1 MKSRYY
7 STKEHLRKLRRRKVH
22 KSYSCLDGKWRPYL
36 GLSGKTRGFRANWA
50 EGRGESWDGD
60 GEEKLLIFEK
70 RPTSA
75 MLVAGAIAVMKAVW
89 CHLPAP
95 LFFLKSLSPFP
106 PPSSPQSSVLSLSKR
121 DRQPGQGGEEGRKGL
136 RRRSLKRKERRR
148 VTRSF
153 FLSLLFFGGGNRITV
168 RAATYSTTVH
178 RGRVAAS
185 AV

>member
-7 STKEHLRKLRRRKVH
+7 STTKEHLRKLRRRKVH
-22 KSYSCLDGKWRPYL
+22 KSYSCLDRKWRPYL
-36 GLSGKTRGFRANWA
+36 GLSGKTRGIRANWA

-95 LFFLKSLSPFP
+95 LFF
-106 PPSSPQSSVLSLSKR
+106 
-121 DRQPGQGGEEGRKGL
+121 
-136 RRRSLKRKERRR
+136 
-148 VTRSF
+148 
-153 FLSLLFFGGGNRITV
+153 
-168 RAATYSTTVH
+168 
-178 RGRVAAS
+178 
-185 AV
+185 